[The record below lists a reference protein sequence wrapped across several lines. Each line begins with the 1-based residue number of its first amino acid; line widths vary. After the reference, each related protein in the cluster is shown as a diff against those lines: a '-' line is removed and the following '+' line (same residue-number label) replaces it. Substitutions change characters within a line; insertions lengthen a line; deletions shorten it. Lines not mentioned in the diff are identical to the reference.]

1 MDPDAALEELL
12 DLTRPLLNLG
22 DTEPGPTPATVS
34 RIVELVDA
42 LDGWLL
48 AGGYL
53 PRRWAGR
60 SRSACDRSGTYSEED
75 GRC

>member
-12 DLTRPLLNLG
+12 ALTGPLLNLG
-22 DTEPGPTPATVS
+22 DTEPGLTPPTVS
-34 RIVELVDA
+34 RIAELVDA

-60 SRSACDRSGTYSEED
+60 SRSACDRSGTYPRED

>member
-12 DLTRPLLNLG
+12 GLTGPLLNLG
-22 DTEPGPTPATVS
+22 DTEPGLMPATAG
-34 RIVELVDA
+34 RIAELVDA

-60 SRSACDRSGTYSEED
+60 LQSACDRSGAYPRED